1 MCKIPILVM
10 TLLASINICAQ
21 QFLPVEGIVNA
32 RDLGGYEVQGGL
44 SVKTGKL
51 IRAAHLADATDA
63 DIAYLESIPVA
74 LVVDFRTDMEM
85 KGKADRDI
93 PGAKYVHLPV
103 DVSGSSRIT
112 AEEKNSLAG
121 GQKFDVR
128 DIVVYAAFNEKA
140 QALVEAMYPTLF
152 FNPDCQRQF
161 ASFFRMVL
169 ETEDGAVIYH
179 CSQGKDRT
187 GVASALLLAALGADR
202 ETIVADFDA
211 TNRVYEKD
219 VKEYSQR
226 VIANGG
232 TEKELAVVKAF
243 LGCNTENFIKAL
255 DAVEEQYGSLE
266 NYLKGPIGLSE
277 TDLETLRGRYLTET
291 NSSNRIN
298 Q

>member
-1 MCKIPILVM
+1 M
-10 TLLASINICAQ
+10 TLLASINIYAQ

-51 IRAAHLADATDA
+51 IRAAHLADVTDA
-63 DIAYLESIPVA
+63 DIAYLDSLPVA
-74 LVVDFRTDMEM
+74 LVVDFRTDMEL

-93 PGAKYVHLPV
+93 PGANYVHLPV

-179 CSQGKDRT
+179 S
-187 GVASALLLAALGADR
+187 
-202 ETIVADFDA
+202 
-211 TNRVYEKD
+211 
-219 VKEYSQR
+219 
-226 VIANGG
+226 
-232 TEKELAVVKAF
+232 
-243 LGCNTENFIKAL
+243 
-255 DAVEEQYGSLE
+255 
-266 NYLKGPIGLSE
+266 IGLSE
-277 TDLETLRGRYLTET
+277 TDLETLRGRYLK
-291 NSSNRIN
+291 RL
-298 Q
+298 

>member
-51 IRAAHLADATDA
+51 IRAAHLADVTDA
-63 DIAYLESIPVA
+63 DIAYLDSLPVA
-74 LVVDFRTDMEM
+74 LVVDFRTDMEL

-112 AEEKNSLAG
+112 AEEKNSLAA

-211 TNRVYEKD
+211 TNRVYEND

-232 TEKELAVVKAF
+232 TEKELSVVKAF

-255 DAVEEQYGSLE
+255 DAAREEYGSLE
-266 NYLKGPIGLSE
+266 NYLKGPIGLS
-277 TDLETLRGRYLTET
+277 DADFKTLRDRYLIET

-298 Q
+298 R

>member
-1 MCKIPILVM
+1 MYKISILIM
-10 TLLASINICAQ
+10 TLFASFNVFAQ

-44 SVKTGKL
+44 RLKTAKL
-51 IRAAHLADATDA
+51 VRAAHLADATDA
-63 DIAYLESIPVA
+63 DIAYLESLPVA
-74 LVVDFRTDMEM
+74 LIVDFRTDMEM

-93 PGAKYVHLPV
+93 PGSKYVHLPI
-103 DVSGSSRIT
+103 DVSGSSKIT
-112 AEEKNSLAG
+112 EEEKNSLAS

-152 FNPDCQRQF
+152 FNTDCQRQF
-161 ASFFRMVL
+161 ANFFRLVL
-169 ETEDGAVIYH
+169 ETENGAIVYH

-187 GVASALLLAALGADR
+187 GVASALLLAALDADR

-211 TNRVYEKD
+211 TNRVYEND

-226 VIANGG
+226 VIAKGG

-243 LGCNTENFIKAL
+243 LGCNTENFTKAL

-266 NYLKGPIGLSE
+266 NYLKGPIGLSD
-277 TDLETLRGRYLTET
+277 TDINTLRKRYLK
-291 NSSNRIN
+291 SYGK
-298 Q
+298 

>member
-1 MCKIPILVM
+1 MYKISILIM
-10 TLLASINICAQ
+10 TLFASINVFAQ
-21 QFLPVEGIVNA
+21 QFIPVEGIVNA
-32 RDLGGYEVQGGL
+32 RDLGGYEVQGGF

-112 AEEKNSLAG
+112 DEEKTSLAG

-140 QALVEAMYPTLF
+140 QALVEAMYPTLL

-243 LGCNTENFIKAL
+243 LGCNTENFIKVL

-277 TDLETLRGRYLTET
+277 ADLETLRGRYLIET
-291 NSSNRIN
+291 NSSNRKN

>member
-1 MCKIPILVM
+1 MYKISILIM
-10 TLLASINICAQ
+10 TLLASINIYAQ
-21 QFLPVEGIVNA
+21 QFIPVKGIVNA
-32 RDLGGYEVQGGL
+32 RDLGGYQVPGGL
-44 SVKTGKL
+44 CVNTAKL

-63 DIAYLESIPVA
+63 DIAYLNSLPVA

-93 PGAKYVHLPV
+93 PGAKYVHLPI

-112 AEEKNSLAG
+112 EEEKNSLAG

-140 QALVEAMYPTLF
+140 QTLVEAMYSTLF

-161 ASFFRMVL
+161 ASFFRLVL
-169 ETEDGAVIYH
+169 ETGNGAIVYH

-211 TNRVYEKD
+211 TNRVYEND

-226 VIANGG
+226 VIAKGG

-255 DAVEEQYGSLE
+255 DAAREEYGSLE
-266 NYLKGPIGLSE
+266 NYLKGSIGLS
-277 TDLETLRGRYLTET
+277 DADFKTLRDRYLIET

-298 Q
+298 R

>member
-1 MCKIPILVM
+1 MYKISILIM
-10 TLLASINICAQ
+10 TLLASINIYAQ
-21 QFLPVEGIVNA
+21 QFIPVEGIVNA
-32 RDLGGYEVQGGL
+32 RDLGGYQVPGGL
-44 SVKTGKL
+44 SVNTAKL
-51 IRAAHLADATDA
+51 IRAAHLAEATDA
-63 DIAYLESIPVA
+63 DIAYLDSLPVA

-93 PGAKYVHLPV
+93 PGAKYVHLPI

-161 ASFFRMVL
+161 ASFFRLVL
-169 ETEDGAVIYH
+169 ETENGAIVYH

-211 TNRVYEKD
+211 TNRVYEND

-226 VIANGG
+226 VIAKGG

-255 DAVEEQYGSLE
+255 DAAREEYGSLE
-266 NYLKGPIGLSE
+266 NYLKGPIGLS
-277 TDLETLRGRYLTET
+277 DADFKTLRDRYLIET

-298 Q
+298 R